1 MFTSFFKRTEEHSFE
16 VLIKNEQE
24 KLYKIA
30 YSYVKN
36 EQDALDIV
44 QDAIIKGYRSFHKL
58 KEKKYFSTWI
68 TRIVIN
74 SAIDHIRKSKNI
86 IYLDQEWLAPERS
99 HENQSIIS
107 MDMEQVFDQLKP
119 EQKTLLLLRF
129 YSGYS
134 IPEIAHMLEKPEG
147 TIKSQLHRA
156 LTKVKEKLEN
166 GGETYGSNGTEY

>member
-1 MFTSFFKRTEEHSFE
+1 FLLPNT
-16 VLIKNEQE
+16 
-24 KLYKIA
+24 
-30 YSYVKN
+30 
-36 EQDALDIV
+36 
-44 QDAIIKGYRSFHKL
+44 
-58 KEKKYFSTWI
+58 
-68 TRIVIN
+68 
-74 SAIDHIRKSKNI
+74 
-86 IYLDQEWLAPERS
+86 IYLDQEWLTPERS

>member
-44 QDAIIKGYRSFHKL
+44 QDAIIKGYKSFHKL

-74 SAIDHIRKSKNI
+74 SAIDHIRKSKNV
-86 IYLDQEWLAPERS
+86 IYVYGR
-99 HENQSIIS
+99 
-107 MDMEQVFDQLKP
+107 
-119 EQKTLLLLRF
+119 
-129 YSGYS
+129 
-134 IPEIAHMLEKPEG
+134 
-147 TIKSQLHRA
+147 IKM
-156 LTKVKEKLEN
+156 
-166 GGETYGSNGTEY
+166 